1 MEVAPPDIRQPQAG
15 TGGGVSGSVEA
26 SRRHGPF
33 DPRWPKRRLRV
44 TSDWGADAVD
54 LEAVPDGLDWVAFSR
69 RYFPGRR
76 RHDLEAISAY
86 HEYQHGRRRESMRPR
101 SRRAIGLDEPLLT
114 TVGGAPRVRRASLS
128 RVGATR

>member
-1 MEVAPPDIRQPQAG
+1 VAPPDIRRPQKG
-15 TGGGVSGSVEA
+15 TGGGVSSRIEA
-26 SRRHGPF
+26 SRKHGPF
-33 DPRWPKRRLRV
+33 DSRWPKRRLRV
-44 TSDWGADAVD
+44 TSDWGVTAAVG

-86 HEYQHGRRRESMRPR
+86 HEYQDGRPRESRRPEG
-101 SRRAIGLDEPLLT
+101 RRAIGLVEPVLT
-114 TVGGAPRVRRASLS
+114 TVGGAPRVRRASSS